1 MQSSSSFL
9 RQLSRR
15 EEEGVWKKSTS
26 KRWVAGK
33 MRQQA
38 QMEGL
43 NNNMFGYGNG
53 YGNGYGYGNGGS
65 ENGLVLRKRVMVVV
79 DESSHSKH
87 AMMWALT
94 HVANKGD
101 LLTLLHIV
109 PSSHKVSERLCDSS
123 SSSSSGSPF
132 LANSLGSLCKACKP
146 EVEVEAL
153 VIQGPKLATVLSQVK
168 KLEVSVLV
176 LGQKK
181 NSSLIRCLCGISS
194 SEEFVEQC
202 INSAE
207 CLTVG
212 VRKQSK
218 GVSGYLIS
226 TRWQKDF
233 WLLA

>member
-1 MQSSSSFL
+1 MPSSSSLL
-9 RQLSRR
+9 RQISGR
-15 EEEGVWKKSTS
+15 EAWKSTS
-26 KRWVAGK
+26 KRWGGGNNKQSGGFCAAQSRGSL
-33 MRQQA
+33 R

-43 NNNMFGYGNG
+43 NLYGG
-53 YGNGYGYGNGGS
+53 CENGG
-65 ENGLVLRKRVMVVV
+65 LMMRKRVMVVV

-101 LLTLLHIV
+101 LFTLLHII
-109 PSSHKVSERLCDSS
+109 PSSSSHKSSDS
-123 SSSSSGSPF
+123 GRASPDSASCSPY
-132 LANSLGSLCKACKP
+132 LANSLGTLCKACKP
-146 EVEVEAL
+146 EVDVEAL
-153 VIQGPKLATVLSQVK
+153 VIQGPRLATVMSQVK

-181 NSSLIRCLCGISS
+181 PSPFISCLCGISS
-194 SEEFVEQC
+194 TEEFVENC
-202 INSAE
+202 INNAE
-207 CLTVG
+207 CLTIG

-226 TRWQKDF
+226 TRWQKNF

>member
-1 MQSSSSFL
+1 MTSSGSFL
-9 RQLSRR
+9 RQLSGR
-15 EEEGVWKKSTS
+15 EAWKSTS
-26 KRWVAGK
+26 KRWGTNERSSWK
-33 MRQQA
+33 

-43 NNNMFGYGNG
+43 NINMYG
-53 YGNGYGYGNGGS
+53 GGETDGS
-65 ENGLVLRKRVMVVV
+65 GGGVVGRKRVMVVV

-101 LLTLLHIV
+101 LLTLLHIIPPLP
-109 PSSHKVSERLCDSS
+109 PSNRGSEQSS
-123 SSSSSGSPF
+123 STSPY
-132 LANSLGSLCKACKP
+132 LASSLGSLCKACKP

-153 VIQGPKLATVLSQVK
+153 VIQGPKLATVVGQVK

-181 NSSLIRCLCGISS
+181 PSALFNCLCGSS
-194 SEEFVEQC
+194 STEEFVEQC
-202 INSAE
+202 INGVE
-207 CLTVG
+207 CLTIG

-218 GVSGYLIS
+218 GIGGYLIS
-226 TRWQKDF
+226 TRWQKNF